1 MDKSVKRVLIGVI
14 GVSILG
20 GVIYSRLPRKN
31 QALDEERIEAVKAA
45 IGKSEEKKGLK
56 DGEKEEQDEEAE
68 KSKESANKKILN
80 VNGVVI
86 RPKLLVDEF
95 NTTGVLIP
103 DEVVDLSFETQGKVV
118 EINFR
123 EGTEVKK
130 GELLARINDSRLQAQ
145 RDRLTAQLKLA
156 SDRVYR
162 QKTLLERDAVSR
174 EALEQVET
182 DLAMLRADIANIEAQ
197 IELTRLHAPFD
208 GVIGLRQISLGQ
220 FAGTETVVAQLTK
233 NTPLKVEFAIP
244 ERYAGHIGKGTNL
257 TFSVEGEL
265 NDFEAKV
272 YAAES
277 AVDPELHQFTMRAMY
292 PNRDGRLMA
301 GRYVLVKLKK
311 DEVHDAIS
319 IPSQA
324 IVPEMGQDKVFLYRS
339 GVATPVDVHAGIRT
353 ASDVQILK
361 GLSMGDTIIVSGTLQ
376 LRTGL
381 AVSLDHVN

>member
-1 MDKSVKRVLIGVI
+1 MDKRVKRVLIGAIV
-14 GVSILG
+14 LG
-20 GVIYSRLPRKN
+20 GVAVAYYSHQPRAN
-31 QALDEERIEAVKAA
+31 EEITDRSIKEVTDAA
-45 IGKSEEKKGLK
+45 AAKPKGDKGKSKV
-56 DGEKEEQDEEAE
+56 
-68 KSKESANKKILN
+68 LN

-86 RPKLLVDEF
+86 KPQTIVDEF
-95 NTTGVLIP
+95 NTTGVLLP
-103 DEVVDLSFETQGKVV
+103 DEMVDLSFETQGKVV
-118 EINFR
+118 EINFK

-130 GELLARINDSRLQAQ
+130 GELLARINDSKLQAQ

-182 DLAMLRADIANIEAQ
+182 DLAMLRADIDNIDAQ

-220 FAGTETVVAQLTK
+220 FANYQTVVAQLTK

-244 ERYAGHIGKGTNL
+244 ERYANHIGKGTNL

-265 NDFEAKV
+265 DDFDAQV

-277 AVDPELHQFTMRAMY
+277 AVDRDLHQFSMRALY
-292 PNRDGRLMA
+292 PNRDGRLMP

-311 DEVHDAIS
+311 DEIHDAIS
-319 IPSQA
+319 IPTHA
-324 IVPEMGQDKVFLYRS
+324 IVPEMGVDKVFLYRS
-339 GVATPVDVHAGIRT
+339 GVATPVEILTGVRT
-353 ASDVQILK
+353 ASNVQVLK
-361 GLSMGDTIIVSGTLQ
+361 GLSLGDTIIISGTLQ

-381 AVSLDHVN
+381 KVSLDNIY

>member
-1 MDKSVKRVLIGVI
+1 MDKRVKRGLIGAI
-14 GVSILG
+14 GIGLLG
-20 GVIYSRLPRKN
+20 GIVYSRLPRTN
-31 QALDEERIEAVKAA
+31 EALDEERIGAVKAA
-45 IGKSEEKKGLK
+45 IEKSENA
-56 DGEKEEQDEEAE
+56 GEKGDAKGKDKEA
-68 KSKESANKKILN
+68 KEPAKDTKGKKILN

-86 RPKLLVDEF
+86 RPKLIIDEF

-103 DEVVDLSFETQGKVV
+103 DEVVDLSFETQGKVI
-118 EINFR
+118 EINFK
-123 EGTEVKK
+123 EGTAVKK

-233 NTPLKVEFAIP
+233 NRPLKVEFAIP
-244 ERYAGHIGKGTNL
+244 ERYAGHIGNGTNL

-265 NDFEAKV
+265 EDFNAKV

-277 AVDPELHQFTMRAMY
+277 AVDPDLHQFTMRALY

-311 DEVHDAIS
+311 DEVRDAIS

-339 GVATPVDVHAGIRT
+339 GVATPVDIFTGIRT
-353 ASDVQILK
+353 SGEVQVLK

-381 AVSLDHVN
+381 AVSLDNVN